1 MNNTWG
7 LDPNALLQFAKDV
20 LTKVADLGLDERAE
34 AELVEEAS
42 ALRDEASA
50 QQPNPTALRR
60 AYDAVMGTLG
70 RAPESMTSQWLHEAG
85 TAAINGTLG
94 G

>member
-1 MNNTWG
+1 MSSLEASFEG
-7 LDPNALLQFAKDV
+7 IPLEL
-20 LTKVADLGLDERAE
+20 E

-70 RAPESMTSQWLHEAG
+70 RAPEPMASQWLHEAG
-85 TAAINGTLG
+85 TAAINGTPG